1 MKLSGKT
8 VIVTGAAAGM
18 GEAIAKRFAQEGAKV
33 VATDINQEL
42 LDQVVDS
49 ITKAGGEAVGLVS
62 NIGEQADIDQM
73 VHEAIERYG
82 SLDVL
87 VNNAGIMDNFV
98 PVGDLTDEQWDR
110 IIRINLTG
118 PFKALVQRLKLW
130 RHKKMVV

>member
-49 ITKAGGEAVGLVS
+49 ITEAGGEAVGLVS
-62 NIGEQADIDQM
+62 NIGEQTDIDQM

-82 SLDVL
+82 
-87 VNNAGIMDNFV
+87 
-98 PVGDLTDEQWDR
+98 
-110 IIRINLTG
+110 
-118 PFKALVQRLKLW
+118 
-130 RHKKMVV
+130 